1 MSNPFGAFGTGLMAL
16 GDIMDANAQSGS
28 LKAQGLME
36 QQNER
41 MLYRRADQIGSEGA
55 RNEEALRRDYR
66 RFAGTQAGAISES
79 GLTNDGS
86 ALDIVRDSETQANMD
101 ALNIRYRATSEA
113 QATRY
118 EAQQA
123 GMRSSLA
130 RQMAKRVRVS
140 GYLRAVG
147 RVAGG

>member
-1 MSNPFGAFGTGLMAL
+1 VSNPFQALGKGLMSL

-28 LKAQGLME
+28 LRSQGLME

-41 MLYRRADQIGSEGA
+41 MLYRRAEQIGSEGA

-66 RFAGTQAGAISES
+66 RFAGNQAAAISES

-86 ALDIVRDSETQANMD
+86 ALDVVRDSETQANMD
-101 ALNIRYRATSEA
+101 ALNLRYRATSEA
-113 QATRY
+113 QGATFQ
-118 EAQQA
+118 AQQA

-130 RQMAKRVRVS
+130 RQMAKRVRAS

-147 RVAGG
+147 RFAGG